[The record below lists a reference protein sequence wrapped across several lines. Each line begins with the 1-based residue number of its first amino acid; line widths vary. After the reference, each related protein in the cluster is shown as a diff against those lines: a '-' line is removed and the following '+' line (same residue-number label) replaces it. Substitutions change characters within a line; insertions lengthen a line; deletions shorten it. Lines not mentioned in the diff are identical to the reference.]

1 MKIIKFK
8 KVSLDKYKVYLDN
21 NEIITLYEDVIVNNR
36 LLLTKEVDEEL
47 LSVLK
52 KENNSVN
59 AYYLAI
65 KYLSIRK
72 RSKKEVREYLIRKEI
87 TDDMIEK
94 VLSRLE
100 KEGHINDFSFSKS
113 YVNDSLLL
121 TNKGPLRIKSE
132 LVKYGVPKDI
142 INEALYDIDYELLKE
157 KLFNLIDKQIKVR
170 KDSPSVL
177 KLKLLNYFYNLGY
190 EKYIILDE
198 LKKFN
203 VKANIEQLQKEYDKL
218 YRKYSRKYEGSELEF
233 YINNRLY
240 EKGYSKEDISKI
252 KRNVN

>member
-21 NEIITLYEDVIVNNR
+21 GDIISLYEDVIVNNR

-47 LSVLK
+47 IKVLN

-59 AYYLAI
+59 AYYFAI
-65 KYLSIRK
+65 KYLTIRK
-72 RSKKEVREYLIRKEI
+72 RSKKEVIEYLRKKDI
-87 TDDMIEK
+87 TEEMIEK
-94 VLSRLE
+94 VIERLE
-100 KEGHINDFSFSKS
+100 KEGNINDFSFSKS

-121 TNKGPLRIKSE
+121 TNKGPLRIKNE
-132 LVKYGVPKDI
+132 LIKYGISTDI

-157 KLFNLIDKQIKVR
+157 KLFNLIDKQIKIR

-190 EKYIILDE
+190 EKEMILDE

-203 VKANIEQLQKEYDKL
+203 VKANIEQLQKEYNKL
-218 YRKYSRKYEGSELEF
+218 YRKYSKKYEESELDY
-233 YINNRLY
+233 YINKKLY
-240 EKGYSKEDISKI
+240 EKGYSSEDISKI
-252 KRNVN
+252 KKEI